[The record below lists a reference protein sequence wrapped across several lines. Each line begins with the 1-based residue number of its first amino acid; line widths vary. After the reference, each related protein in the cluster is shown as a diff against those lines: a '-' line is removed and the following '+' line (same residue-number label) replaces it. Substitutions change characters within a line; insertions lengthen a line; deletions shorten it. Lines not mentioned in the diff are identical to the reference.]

1 MNNQPNSDLDD
12 VLNALSVCNIP
23 QAPTVKNTMTKI
35 DKDEEYDEHA
45 ILSRALRGI
54 DDLINSNADVL
65 EEAKRL
71 VESTG
76 DVEYIESY
84 SSLSKAQSEAY
95 KNIVQIITTKE
106 KNKILKETK
115 EQELVIK
122 NKLVDY
128 QMGELAMKKNAL
140 PHGSTLNQTNVIMTG
155 SREEA
160 LEFVKKMQ
168 LVEKEQLE
176 LSKNTESD
184 DIAIDIENI

>member
-23 QAPTVKNTMTKI
+23 QAPTVNKI
-35 DKDEEYDEHA
+35 IKVDKDEEYDEHA

-140 PHGSTLNQTNVIMTG
+140 PNGSTLNQTNVIMTG

>member
-23 QAPTVKNTMTKI
+23 QAPTVNKI
-35 DKDEEYDEHA
+35 IKVDKDEEYDEHA

-106 KNKILKETK
+106 KNKT
-115 EQELVIK
+115 
-122 NKLVDY
+122 
-128 QMGELAMKKNAL
+128 
-140 PHGSTLNQTNVIMTG
+140 
-155 SREEA
+155 
-160 LEFVKKMQ
+160 
-168 LVEKEQLE
+168 
-176 LSKNTESD
+176 
-184 DIAIDIENI
+184 